1 LAEILDEAKL
11 RAVRPREWIRSSG
24 RAKPDSRMLDCY
36 FRREKHL
43 FASYHP
49 EIQTRCVTRVR
60 FIDIREGTARQ
71 RSSPAPRVPITSRG
85 YVQTVQTL
93 IELLE
98 LPGGWNSYK
107 AIPIRKENVNCA
119 VELLARLMRVDTPAP
134 NVVPKVRGGVQLEWH
149 TRGVNLE
156 IAIDSP
162 NDVTFFAEDIRAD
175 EEPMEEELNESTLAR
190 WIDRISE

>member
-11 RAVRPREWIRSSG
+11 RAVRPKEWIRTSG
-24 RAKPDSRMLDCY
+24 RTKPDSRILECY
-36 FRREKHL
+36 LRREKHP
-43 FASYHP
+43 FVSYHSDLR
-49 EIQTRCVTRVR
+49 TRCVTRVR
-60 FIDIREGTARQ
+60 VLDIREGTARQ
-71 RSSPAPRVPITSRG
+71 RSSPAPRVPITTGG

-107 AIPIRKENVNCA
+107 ASPIRKENVNFA
-119 VELLARLMRVDTPAP
+119 VELLARLMRVETPAP

-162 NDVTFFAEDIRAD
+162 EHVTFFAEDSQVH
-175 EEPMEEELNESTLAR
+175 EEAVEEDLNESTLAR